1 MSSFTSSASFNELE
15 QLLTKAREDTKQL
28 YAQINNIKSK
38 NQDSDLISMAKNVPS
53 LLSSNDASIPSLSTD
68 HTSFNNKINSRG
80 YSNEENSCNLKNVRT
95 LKGHHNKISD
105 IKWSQDST
113 TILSASQDGF
123 LLLWDAVTGFKKN
136 AIILESQWVLSCAI
150 SPNKRFVASAG
161 LDNHCTVYK
170 IDGSDMVQQKI
181 VSIFKGH
188 TCYIS
193 ECEFQSDNAV
203 LTASGD
209 MTARK
214 WDVAKGMRTM
224 EFAGHLGDIIALAT
238 PKSYDAGVCGTINA
252 NVFATGGSDGHI
264 FLWDDRQRK
273 FAQKFLVGDTDVGC
287 LQFFSNNNAIASGS
301 DDGLVRLF
309 DLRADSKIAEYS
321 LMQKRSAWNKEF
333 KPNNDLR
340 QNNNFSSFRKSME
353 RSSLLTNDSTY
364 DIDGVAS
371 LDFSNSGRLL
381 YVCYSDY
388 GCVIWDTL
396 KGEIV
401 GSLQGHENKVNKV
414 KSSNNGLG
422 ILTGS
427 WDETIKLWTPGY
439 I

>member
-1 MSSFTSSASFNELE
+1 MSSCIDSASYIQLE
-15 QLLTKAREDTKQL
+15 QRLKKAREDTKQL
-28 YAQINNIKSK
+28 YSQINNIKSK

-53 LLSSNDASIPSLSTD
+53 LLSSSNTPLSSLFLDYNSLT
-68 HTSFNNKINSRG
+68 NKLNTRG
-80 YSNEENSCNLKNVRT
+80 YSNNEMGCNLKNVRT
-95 LKGHHNKISD
+95 LKGHHNKIAD
-105 IKWSQDST
+105 VKWSQDST
-113 TILSASQDGF
+113 TVLSASQDGF

-136 AIILESQWVLSCAI
+136 VIILKSQWVLACAI

-193 ECEFQSDNAV
+193 ECEFQSNNTV

-214 WDVAKGMRTM
+214 WDVTKGMKTM

-238 PKSYDAGVCGTINA
+238 PKSFDTGVCGSINA

-264 FLWDDRQRK
+264 FLWDDRQQK
-273 FAQKFLVGDTDVGC
+273 PAQKFLVGDTDVGC
-287 LQFFSNNNAIASGS
+287 LQFFSDNNAIASGS

-321 LMQKRSAWNKEF
+321 LMQKRSLWSNQF
-333 KPNNDLR
+333 KPKDSVR
-340 QNNNFSSFRKSME
+340 QNNNSSPFSKSME
-353 RSSLLTNDSTY
+353 MTSLLTSDSTY

-381 YVCYSDY
+381 YACYSDY
-388 GCVIWDTL
+388 GCVVWDTL

-401 GSLQGHENKVNKV
+401 GTLQGHENRVNKV
-414 KSSNNGLG
+414 KSSNNGFG